1 MKIVIL
7 DGYTLNTGDL
17 SWDGLAEFGELEV
30 HERTPPEQVA
40 KRCSGAEV
48 IITNKAIVSRET
60 IEDLPNLQYVG
71 VTATGVN
78 IVDCEAASDRGIPVT
93 NVPGYGPKS
102 VAQMVFAHILNLTQ
116 RTAHHANAVSQ
127 GRWASCPDFSFT
139 DFPLVELDGLTLG
152 ILGYGTIGKETA
164 RIGSSFG
171 MNVIAYSRSLK
182 ESISGEVDAVVLPD
196 LFRRSDVLS
205 LHCPLTPETER
216 VVNSENLERMKTS
229 AYLINTGRGQLV
241 DEQALA
247 DVLNEG
253 RLAGAG
259 LDVLS
264 TEPPLPNNPLPVAK
278 NCFVTPHL
286 AWATFAARKR
296 LLEATVANLRAFL
309 RGNAM
314 NVVNS
319 VLS

>member
-40 KRCSGAEV
+40 KSCSGAEV

-60 IEDLPNLQYVG
+60 IEDLPNMQYVG

-78 IVDCEAASDRGIPVT
+78 IVDCEAASDRGIPV
-93 NVPGYGPKS
+93 
-102 VAQMVFAHILNLTQ
+102 
-116 RTAHHANAVSQ
+116 
-127 GRWASCPDFSFT
+127 
-139 DFPLVELDGLTLG
+139 
-152 ILGYGTIGKETA
+152 TIGKETA